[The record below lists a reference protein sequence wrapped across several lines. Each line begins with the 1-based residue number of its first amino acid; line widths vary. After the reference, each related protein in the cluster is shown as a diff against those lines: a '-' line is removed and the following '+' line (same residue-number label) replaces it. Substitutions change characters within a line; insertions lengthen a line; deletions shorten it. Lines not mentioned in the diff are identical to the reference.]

1 MTRTTSRATTSSGT
15 TTSATA
21 DGEPRT
27 GISDVPAATR
37 FRSLDTVRFLLS
49 PRYREDPYPLYDRL
63 RNHERVHHA
72 SVGVTLVS
80 GYDECLQVLKHPAAS
95 SNEANADLS
104 FAAGRAG
111 AGLVAEAP
119 GRLIFKLADSKVMG
133 TGSGAF
139 IQLAERLLI
148 SMDPPDHTRIRGLAS
163 RAFTP
168 NVVEKLRPD
177 IEALAHRLLDELEPQ
192 GGAELLE
199 SYCYRL
205 PVIVIC
211 GLLGV
216 PVEDHERFGAWVPD
230 VVAGLDAMA
239 VASKKVRQRA
249 DAAAIA
255 LDRYLRALIDRHR
268 LDPADD
274 LLSALIAAADGE
286 DRLSEDELV
295 AFAALLLIAGHETTA
310 NLIGNGL
317 WHLWRNADQFHRWR
331 ADTEVRH
338 SGVEELLR
346 YDSPVQLAE
355 RIPTEDIE
363 IGDTTIAA
371 GRFVMVMLGAANR
384 DPQRFSSPERLDLGR
399 DEGPSI
405 SFGFGIHHCI
415 GAPLAR
421 AEAEVALST
430 LFDRLPRLRVTLDEP
445 RWKPTMIFRGLREL
459 PVRWD

>member
-1 MTRTTSRATTSSGT
+1 MTPTSPAIPVAGT
-15 TTSATA
+15 
-21 DGEPRT
+21 
-27 GISDVPAATR
+27 AAAGAR
-37 FRSLDTVRFLLS
+37 FRSIDTVRFLLS
-49 PRYREDPYPLYDRL
+49 PGYRADPYPLYDRL

-80 GYDECLQVLKHPAAS
+80 GYDECMQVLKHPAAS
-95 SNEANADLS
+95 SDERHADLS
-104 FAAGRAG
+104 FGAGRAG
-111 AGLVAEAP
+111 AGLLAEAP
-119 GRLIFKLADSKVMG
+119 GRLIFKLADSKSMG
-133 TGSGAF
+133 VGSGAF
-139 IQLAERLLI
+139 IQLAQRLLI
-148 SMDPPDHTRIRGLAS
+148 SMDPPDHTRIRALAS

-168 NVVEKLRPD
+168 NVVERMRSD
-177 IEALAHRLLDELEPQ
+177 IEALAHRLLDELEPR
-192 GGAELLE
+192 GGTELLE
-199 SYCYRL
+199 TYCYRF

-211 GLLGV
+211 RLLGV
-216 PVEDHERFGAWVPD
+216 PVDDHERFGVWVPD
-230 VVAGLDAMA
+230 VVAGLDAAA
-239 VASKKVRQRA
+239 VASKKVRHRA
-249 DAAAIA
+249 DAAAIG
-255 LDRYLRALIDRHR
+255 LDRYLRALIERR
-268 LDPADD
+268 RSDPADD
-274 LLSALIAAADGE
+274 LLSDLIAAADGE

-331 ADTEVRH
+331 SEPGIRRQ
-338 SGVEELLR
+338 GVEELLR

-355 RIPTEDIE
+355 RIPTEDIDV
-363 IGDTTIAA
+363 GGTRVAA

-384 DPQRFSSPERLDLGR
+384 DPLRFSRPERLDLGR

-421 AEAEVALST
+421 AEAEVALGA

-445 RWKPTMIFRGLREL
+445 RWKPTLIFRGLREL